1 MLTLFWFVFWVGLA
15 VLAFAAGV
23 SLRVRLRDEL
33 DSSKPVVDDDAIRAI
48 LNTGRLATDEDGPL
62 EAQEI
67 DEEERRFWSETW
79 DEPEEL

>member
-15 VLAFAAGV
+15 VLAAAAGV
-23 SLRVRLRDEL
+23 SLRVRLRDES

-48 LNTGRLATDEDGPL
+48 LKTGRLASDEDEPL

>member
-1 MLTLFWFVFWVGLA
+1 MLTLFWFVFWMGLA

-23 SLRVRLRDEL
+23 SLRVRLRDEV
-33 DSSKPVVDDDAIRAI
+33 SQPRPVVDDDAIRSI
-48 LNTGRLATDEDGPL
+48 LSTGRLATDEDEPL

-67 DEEERRFWSETW
+67 DEEERRFWSENW